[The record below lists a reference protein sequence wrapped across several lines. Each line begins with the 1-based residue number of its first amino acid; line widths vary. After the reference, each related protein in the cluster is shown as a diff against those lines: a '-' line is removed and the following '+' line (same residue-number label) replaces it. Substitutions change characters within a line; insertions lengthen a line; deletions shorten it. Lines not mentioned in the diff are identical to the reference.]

1 MIYIDPPYNTGHDFI
16 YKDSFRMDEDAYAA
30 QTDLFDEEGNRQFA
44 ENNDSNPRFH
54 SDWCSMMYSRLLLA
68 RNLLTDDGVIFIS
81 IDDHEQE
88 NLKKICNEIF
98 GEQNFMIQIAW
109 RRTDN
114 QPNIGN
120 TAKVKEYVLCY
131 SKNIAKAQIRR
142 LALTNRAQKEYRYQD
157 KKGYFRRAILLDK
170 TRGRYHYE
178 VKTKSGNI
186 LTGPWMKTKEEF
198 QKLNEQNLIYWT
210 TKGDEIPYGK
220 IYLNTSKGQIPND
233 FWGIE
238 FGTNQRAS
246 IDLEKLFG
254 ARYFDFSKPTSLIK
268 ALTLIG
274 SFQNDIILDFFS
286 GSATTA
292 HAVMQLNAE
301 DGRHRKFIMV
311 QLPEAC
317 DPKSEAYK
325 AGYKTICDIG
335 KERIRR
341 AGEKIQKEHP
351 EIQLD
356 TGFRVFRVDDSNMED
371 VYYGAGA
378 YTQEMLAGLVSNIKP
393 DRTELDLF
401 FGCLLDEGF
410 PLDKSY
416 TTETISGCTIHC
428 YDEGALIACFDE
440 NIPETVIRTM
450 AEKQPLRVIF
460 RDSSFIG
467 SPEKINISEIF
478 KRISPHTIVKII

>member
-1 MIYIDPPYNTGHDFI
+1 
-16 YKDSFRMDEDAYAA
+16 MDENAYAA

-68 RNLLTDDGVIFIS
+68 RNLLTEDGVISIS
-81 IDDHEQE
+81 IDDNEVS
-88 NLKKICNEIF
+88 NLTKICDEVF
-98 GEQNFMIQIAW
+98 GEQNFISQITWEKRYTRSNNSKMFASLVDYILLY
-109 RRTDN
+109 RKSSQLNILRESRTEKNNSIYSNPDN
-114 QPNIGN
+114 DPRGPWTSVSYVNPASKAERPN
-120 TAKVKEYVLCY
+120 LCY
-131 SKNIAKAQIRR
+131 EILNPITQKKILHPTNAWKYEYSTYLNHVKDHRLYWGKNGENIYPRLKKFLSETDGRIVPANLWYYKDVGTTDVASKN
-142 LALTNRAQKEYRYQD
+142 
-157 KKGYFRRAILLDK
+157 
-170 TRGRYHYE
+170 
-178 VKTKSGNI
+178 
-186 LTGPWMKTKEEF
+186 
-198 QKLNEQNLIYWT
+198 
-210 TKGDEIPYGK
+210 
-220 IYLNTSKGQIPND
+220 
-233 FWGIE
+233 
-238 FGTNQRAS
+238 
-246 IDLEKLFG
+246 LEKLLG
-254 ARYFDFSKPTSLIK
+254 RGIFDFPKPVELIK
-268 ALTLIG
+268 KMLDIATQKD
-274 SFQNDIILDFFS
+274 SIILDFFS

-301 DGRHRKFIMV
+301 DGGHRKFIMV

-351 EIQLD
+351 EVQLD
-356 TGFRVFRVDDSNMED
+356 TGFRVFRLDDSNMED

-416 TTETISGCTIHC
+416 ATETISGCTIHC